1 MTRSGL
7 TRLWHRR
14 FAGSVIVAITVAA
27 AIAPSPASAKVA
39 PHASTL
45 NYYVTTNGSG
55 AACSAS
61 KPCALKEAVRRAV
74 SEFGAA
80 AVIHVGAGTF
90 LANICLFASIGAVCS
105 ENNVPGFT
113 SLTITGAGENK
124 TTIKAAHP
132 GNVFS
137 IGVDSSPVTLARLG
151 VTGGHAADG
160 GGILLGGTTLTLDGV
175 YLAKNSASSSGG
187 GITNDG
193 GTLTIVNSTITSNS
207 VSAVGSGQGGGVS
220 VTTGGHVT
228 IGDSFIGNNSVT
240 ASSPNTVGAI
250 GGGIAA
256 EATTVSNSVLVS
268 DSTIWDNTVV
278 GNPRGAGMS
287 ITAGVASI
295 IGSTVAG
302 NQATGGS
309 GGGLYVASSGSKAR
323 LGADILERNTAS
335 TGPNCGTTSGGIVSN
350 LGYNVSDDASCAL
363 GGTSKVATDAQ
374 IGLGT
379 LVGGPGPSPLAPIR
393 ATSAAHDFV
402 PTAAKFT
409 TRTFCSGTDQWGV
422 PRTQGPVNHCDAGA
436 YQFAPPVIKSAS
448 PKDGAPGTV
457 VTLIGYG
464 FDFCS
469 LKFRSVSAAFSESGY
484 VKILA
489 IVPSVAPGATKLTLV
504 NLDGLATAAFT
515 VLKPLL
521 VTTASLPHAS
531 VGHLYS
537 ASLAATG
544 GKAPYTWHIAS
555 GTLPPGLTLS
565 TSGHVRGKPTSKG
578 SHSFTVAVTDANHLS
593 RAKVLAINVT

>member
-1 MTRSGL
+1 MMRSGL
-7 TRLWHRR
+7 TRPRHRR
-14 FAGSVIVAITVAA
+14 FAGSVIVAITVSA
-27 AIAPSPASAKVA
+27 AIAPSPVSAKGS
-39 PHASTL
+39 PHATL

-61 KPCALKEAVRRAV
+61 KPCALKEAVSKAV

-90 LANICLFASIGAVCS
+90 LANICLFASIGSICS
-105 ENNVPGFT
+105 ENNVPGFS
-113 SLTITGAGENK
+113 SLTITGAGEHK

-132 GNVFS
+132 GSVFS
-137 IGVDSSPVTLARLG
+137 IGVDSGPVTLARLG
-151 VTGGHAADG
+151 VTGGRATDG

-193 GTLTIVNSTITSNS
+193 GTLTIVNSAITSNS

-220 VTTGGHVT
+220 VTTGGQVT

-240 ASSPNTVGAI
+240 ASSPNSVGAI

-268 DSTIWDNTVV
+268 GSTIWDNTVV

-287 ITAGVASI
+287 LTAGVASI

-302 NQATGGS
+302 NQATSGS
-309 GGGLYVASSGSKAR
+309 GGGLYVASSGAKAK

-335 TGPNCGTTSGGIVSN
+335 TGSTCGTNSGGVVST
-350 LGYNVSDDASCAL
+350 LGYNVSDDSSCAL
-363 GGTSKVATDAQ
+363 GGTSKVATDTQ

-379 LVGGPGPSPLAPIR
+379 LVGGPGPSPLARIG
-393 ATSAAHDFV
+393 AASAAHGAV
-402 PTAAKFT
+402 PTTAKFA

-422 PRTQGPVNHCDAGA
+422 PRLQGPVTRCDAGA
-436 YQFAPPVIKSAS
+436 YQYAPPVIESVS

-457 VTLIGYG
+457 VTLTGYG

-469 LKFRSVSAAFSESGY
+469 LKFGSVSAALSESGY
-484 VKILA
+484 VRILTV
-489 IVPSVAPGATKLTLV
+489 VPSVAPGATKLTLA
-504 NLDGLATAAFT
+504 NLDGSATAAFA
-515 VLKPLL
+515 VLKPLS

-544 GKAPYTWHIAS
+544 GRAPYTWHMRS

-565 TSGHVRGKPTSKG
+565 INGHIGGKPTSRG

-593 RAKVLAINVT
+593 RAKVLSINVT